1 MLGTVARAR
10 TTRSGALVCAL
21 ALLATGCGGGA
32 DESSDLRLPAAVA
45 ERLAKTSDEIAGR
58 LEAGDDCAAA
68 ELAADLEARAGAA
81 VDGGRVPASFAE
93 PLLEAVGRLT
103 DDIVCDPAPLHDE
116 ADDDDSEDSDEFVP
130 PGKAKGKDK
139 GNGKGKGKGHGKG
152 GKGKEDD
159 R

>member
-1 MLGTVARAR
+1 MPVARAR

-21 ALLATGCGGGA
+21 ALFATSCGGGTG
-32 DESSDLRLPAAVA
+32 ESSDPRLPAAVA
-45 ERLAKTSDEIAGR
+45 EPLAETSDEIANR

-68 ELAADLEARAGAA
+68 ELAAELEARAGEA
-81 VDGGRVPASFAE
+81 VDGGRVPVSFAE

-103 DDIVCDPAPLHDE
+103 DDIVCDPAPLDDE
-116 ADDDDSEDSDEFVP
+116 ADDDDSEDSDELVP
-130 PGKAKGKDK
+130 PGKANGKDK
-139 GNGKGKGKGHGKG
+139 GNGNGKGKGHGKG